1 MLGNRSGEGEI
12 GAGIKRRVDV
22 NQVELAGEFG
32 QQRWQDVFLIALDEP
47 VAPFR
52 FAPLR
57 KHFEHPLQLLHA
69 LVHRLDG
76 LKRQGNPYRTL
87 LLAMSILTVPDE
99 FCHRPDFNSQLCYS
113 SYRGL
118 QAL

>member
-1 MLGNRSGEGEI
+1 
-12 GAGIKRRVDV
+12 
-22 NQVELAGEFG
+22 
-32 QQRWQDVFLIALDEP
+32 
-47 VAPFR
+47 
-52 FAPLR
+52 
-57 KHFEHPLQLLHA
+57 
-69 LVHRLDG
+69 